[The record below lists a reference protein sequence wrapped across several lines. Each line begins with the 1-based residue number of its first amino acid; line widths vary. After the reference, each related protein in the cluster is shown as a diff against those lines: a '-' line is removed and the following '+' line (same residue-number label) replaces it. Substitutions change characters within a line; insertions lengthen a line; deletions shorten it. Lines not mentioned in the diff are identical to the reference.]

1 MRKLSWFGCLS
12 IAGLVSGMVWVAP
25 AAAKTVYSWRTED
38 GVYAFTDDRDA
49 IPARYRADAVKRSSA
64 HLRNYDRYTPQAKGI
79 GAAYAA
85 ELTTRL
91 EHLREFNRE
100 VPETRNRPAM
110 ARFGG
115 VSETIRLST
124 GDENAPAI
132 DISSNGDG
140 PPIVVETLFTRP
152 EGGAVTRQSLVVSRG
167 GKTVAVVLPRSVETN
182 VNDIIDESD
191 FR

>member
-1 MRKLSWFGCLS
+1 MRKLSGFGCLA
-12 IAGLVSGMVWVAP
+12 IAGLVSGMAWVAP

-38 GVYAFTDDRDA
+38 GVYAFTDDRGA
-49 IPARYRADAVKRSSA
+49 IPARYRAEARTRSSA
-64 HLRNYDRYTPQAKGI
+64 HLRNYDRYTPQVPGI
-79 GAAYAA
+79 GDAYAA
-85 ELTTRL
+85 ELAERL

-100 VPETRNRPAM
+100 VPETRSRPQTAG
-110 ARFGG
+110 FGG

-124 GDENAPAI
+124 GVENAPAI
-132 DISSNGDG
+132 DIRSNGDG

-182 VNDIIDESD
+182 VNEIIDERD